1 MAGHSSSQSP
11 LFSTSSTLQKI
22 PFELAS
28 SSRSRTPA
36 SFEIDSTVFLKTPSK
51 VHLPSLPSRRVG
63 RDSTWIEM
71 MDMEEGR
78 ARESRTSEVEGD
90 WRNLSAPRT
99 NFEAPG
105 HDSYYA
111 QSSLTEPS
119 PPSPTLVSKMAL
131 AWQYFIGILCTLY
144 TIGICH
150 LYFEK
155 FRMRPERSSMSA
167 RRSSV
172 AGVDPTHAQWL
183 TVVRRMCG
191 IWRLAR
197 VGCGLL
203 LPLSVALLQ
212 IDGVVTTVFA
222 KTCVIS
228 TAIFAGAG
236 ILSSA
241 MYLFCRRQ
249 LSSGKNREKWKEA
262 SAEPTGLKTA
272 VFWTC
277 LALPVTTLLWAVL
290 SCVVSIV
297 CIAWTRHSDIVQE
310 QRTSFVASAVF
321 LTFLTVISVFYV
333 GKAAQFVLW
342 LVPEER

>member
-105 HDSYYA
+105 HDSHYA

-155 FRMRPERSSMSA
+155 FRMRPERSSMSV

-183 TVVRRMCG
+183 TVTLGCAAADRWG
-191 IWRLAR
+191 GDDRLCEDVCDKHGDFR
-197 VGCGLL
+197 GGRDTIQCDV
-203 LPLSVALLQ
+203 S
-212 IDGVVTTVFA
+212 
-222 KTCVIS
+222 
-228 TAIFAGAG
+228 
-236 ILSSA
+236 ILS
-241 MYLFCRRQ
+241 
-249 LSSGKNREKWKEA
+249 ETIIEW
-262 SAEPTGLKTA
+262 
-272 VFWTC
+272 
-277 LALPVTTLLWAVL
+277 
-290 SCVVSIV
+290 
-297 CIAWTRHSDIVQE
+297 
-310 QRTSFVASAVF
+310 
-321 LTFLTVISVFYV
+321 
-333 GKAAQFVLW
+333 
-342 LVPEER
+342 EE